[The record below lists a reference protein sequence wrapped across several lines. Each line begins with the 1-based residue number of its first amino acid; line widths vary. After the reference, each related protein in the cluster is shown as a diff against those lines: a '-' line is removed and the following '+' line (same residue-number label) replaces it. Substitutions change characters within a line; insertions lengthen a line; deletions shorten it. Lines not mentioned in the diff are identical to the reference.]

1 MRTLICLISCIFF
14 IQNWAFTQTGIS
26 YQAGLSY
33 GYIMNGTITK
43 ESSLLGFNIDINKKT
58 NGKNYWQSDHKFPQI
73 GVKITALDLN
83 NYDGLKYS
91 ISAIP
96 YLEFNLLNLDIGKL
110 QLKHGTGLAYVAGR
124 FDPSTDLVLGSR
136 FNATSIIDLGFSFD
150 KGSNSDIK
158 SGILISHISNGN
170 LASPNSGLNSL
181 SIYIQ
186 YNFFPN
192 QKGQDLIKHEKNTFY
207 NKWGLD
213 GRFSAGLSNYI
224 KDQNSVNISF
234 QDLSMITYQHNTRFR
249 TGAGIELIIPEND
262 KVKFGIYAEET
273 VCIAHLVTHYG
284 LGYVVSGEP
293 NKKNRLYEKV
303 GIAWFPF
310 KLQNEIGCGLY
321 LGADIKAHKFKAAH
335 IDISIGYLFN
345 KIGKKE

>member
-1 MRTLICLISCIFF
+1 MRKIVCLVSLIFF
-14 IQNWAFTQTGIS
+14 IHKCAFTQKGIS

-33 GYIMNGTITK
+33 GYIMNGKITK

-58 NGKNYWQSDHKFPQI
+58 TGKKYWQSDHKFPQI

-91 ISAIP
+91 ISTIP
-96 YLEFNLLNLDIGKL
+96 YLEFNLLNLDIGQL
-110 QLKHGTGLAYVAGR
+110 QIKHGTGIAYVAGR

-158 SGILISHISNGN
+158 TGILISHISNGN
-170 LASPNSGLNSL
+170 LVSPNSGLNSL

-186 YNFFPN
+186 YNFFPH
-192 QKGQDLIKHEKNTFY
+192 QKGQDLIKNERNTTF
-207 NKWGLD
+207 NRWGLE

-224 KDQNSVNISF
+224 IDQNSVDISF
-234 QDLSMITYQHNTRFR
+234 QHLSMITYQHSTRFR
-249 TGAGIELIIPEND
+249 TGAGIELIIPENN

-273 VCIAHLVTHYG
+273 ACIAHLVTHYG
-284 LGYVVSGEP
+284 LGYVVAGEA
-293 NKKNRLYEKV
+293 NNKNRLYEKV

-310 KLQNEIGCGLY
+310 KLQNEIGCGFY
-321 LGADIKAHKFKAAH
+321 LGANINAHKFKAAH
-335 IDISIGYLFN
+335 VDISIGYLFN
-345 KIGKKE
+345 KLSKKE